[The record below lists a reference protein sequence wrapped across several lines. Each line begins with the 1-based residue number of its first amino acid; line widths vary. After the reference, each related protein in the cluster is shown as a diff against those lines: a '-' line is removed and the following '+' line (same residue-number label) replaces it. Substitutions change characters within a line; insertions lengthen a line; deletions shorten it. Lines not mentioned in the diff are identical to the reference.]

1 MASSDMEQTRL
12 MLERLKMPVACER
25 LGDLLEE
32 AVREKLAPH
41 ALLDRLLKAEI
52 DAREEKRVSVN
63 LKFSG
68 LPPGMTLEAFDFGFQ
83 PSVDKSRVE
92 SLATCEFILR
102 KENLLLFGP
111 PGVGKTHIAA
121 ALGIKAI
128 KNGFT
133 VIFVTLDKLIERLK
147 LDEENPLGAS
157 GRRHR
162 RANLV
167 IVDEV
172 GYRPLTQA
180 EANLFFGFVSKR
192 YENSSLIIT
201 SNKSVREWSQ
211 LFASDEVLA
220 AAVLDR
226 LLHHAYAIS
235 ISGRSYRLKD
245 KEVMFKE

>member
-1 MASSDMEQTRL
+1 M
-12 MLERLKMPVACER
+12 
-25 LGDLLEE
+25 
-32 AVREKLAPH
+32 
-41 ALLDRLLKAEI
+41 
-52 DAREEKRVSVN
+52 
-63 LKFSG
+63 
-68 LPPGMTLEAFDFGFQ
+68 
-83 PSVDKSRVE
+83 
-92 SLATCEFILR
+92 
-102 KENLLLFGP
+102 
-111 PGVGKTHIAA
+111 
-121 ALGIKAI
+121 
-128 KNGFT
+128 
-133 VIFVTLDKLIERLK
+133 
-147 LDEENPLGAS
+147 
-157 GRRHR
+157 
-162 RANLV
+162 
-167 IVDEV
+167 DEV

>member
-1 MASSDMEQTRL
+1 MAVSDIESTRS
-12 MLERLKMPVACER
+12 MLERLKMPVARER

-41 ALLDRLLKAEI
+41 ELLDRLLKAEI
-52 DAREEKRVSVN
+52 ASREEKRVSVN

-68 LPPGMTLEAFDFGFQ
+68 LPPGRTLESFDYAFQ
-83 PSVDKSRVE
+83 PSVDKGRIE

-121 ALGIKAI
+121 GLGIKAI

-147 LDEENPLGAS
+147 MDEENPQGAS

-162 RANLV
+162 RAHLV

-180 EANLFFGFVSKR
+180 EANLFFGFIAKR
-192 YENSSLIIT
+192 YETASLIIT
-201 SNKSVREWSQ
+201 SNKSVREWTQ

-245 KEVMFKE
+245 KEVLFKE